1 MGETITKDENN
12 VDVDNKEK
20 INNNT
25 ILSGFKDE
33 EEDFT
38 EDEYY
43 ILYNFFV
50 TYSLANTQS
59 FKKRELTYYGWKK
72 TGISKSGVTSKIKN
86 ILNLYNNKNFIF
98 IKSKDYG
105 NKLLNEAASLN
116 LKRNN
121 LDKDFIREI
130 GVMTNCTDN
139 HYYSLFSHIRNCLAH
154 GRFVLKK
161 NKNKERILILEDK
174 TPGKGGKITARIIIK
189 LNTIFK
195 IISII
200 DKNDILKI
208 KEKGI
213 IADEAPTNIIPLERE
228 QQMYGT

>member
-1 MGETITKDENN
+1 M
-12 VDVDNKEK
+12 
-20 INNNT
+20 
-25 ILSGFKDE
+25 
-33 EEDFT
+33 
-38 EDEYY
+38 
-43 ILYNFFV
+43 
-50 TYSLANTQS
+50 
-59 FKKRELTYYGWKK
+59 
-72 TGISKSGVTSKIKN
+72 
-86 ILNLYNNKNFIF
+86 
-98 IKSKDYG
+98 
-105 NKLLNEAASLN
+105 
-116 LKRNN
+116 
-121 LDKDFIREI
+121 DKDFIREI